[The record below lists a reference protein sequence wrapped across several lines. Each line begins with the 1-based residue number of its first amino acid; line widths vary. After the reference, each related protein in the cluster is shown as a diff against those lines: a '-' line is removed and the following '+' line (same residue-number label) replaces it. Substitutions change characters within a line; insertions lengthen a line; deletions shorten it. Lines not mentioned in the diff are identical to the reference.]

1 MVTSAIVSFRS
12 AEMNER
18 EGVKKRLGVR
28 GGAFHFSCSNGDN
41 QKDWRWISG
50 SFHHGW
56 LVVVGERRRTISHN
70 GRAEWIIKAKFIKR
84 L

>member
-41 QKDWRWISG
+41 QKD
-50 SFHHGW
+50 
-56 LVVVGERRRTISHN
+56 
-70 GRAEWIIKAKFIKR
+70 
-84 L
+84 